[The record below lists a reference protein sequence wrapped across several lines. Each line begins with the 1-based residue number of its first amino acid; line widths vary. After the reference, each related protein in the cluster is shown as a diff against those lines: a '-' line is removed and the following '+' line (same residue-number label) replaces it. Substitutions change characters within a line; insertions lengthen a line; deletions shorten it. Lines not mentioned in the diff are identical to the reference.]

1 MDSTN
6 MRELLAGFPVVTET
20 PVAWSDMDVFRHVNN
35 TVYFRWFEIARVA
48 YLERVRFLG
57 ENEQGGTSAIIHST
71 QCRYRRPVVYPDRVH
86 TGARTV
92 EVGPDRFV
100 MEYRVVSEAQRA
112 IAAEGSAMVV
122 SYDYLAG
129 RKAPLPETV
138 RRLIA
143 EMEGSTAIRGSD

>member
-1 MDSTN
+1 MERTN
-6 MRELLAGFPVVTET
+6 IAELLAGFPVVAET

-48 YLERVRFLG
+48 YLERVGFLG
-57 ENEQGGTSAIIHST
+57 AEEQGGVSAIIHST
-71 QCRYRRPVVYPDRVH
+71 QCRYRRPVVHPDRVL

-92 EVGPDRFV
+92 EVGADRFR

-112 IAAEGSAMVV
+112 IAAEGSAIVV
-122 SYDYLAG
+122 SYDYATG
-129 RKAPLPETV
+129 SKAPLPESV

-143 EMEGSTAIRGSD
+143 EVEGSGGIRVPG

>member
-1 MDSTN
+1 MERTDTS
-6 MRELLAGFPVVTET
+6 ELLTGFPVVTEM

-57 ENEQGGTSAIIHST
+57 EEEQSGISAIIHST
-71 QCRYRRPVVYPDRVH
+71 RCRYRRPVAYPDRVL

-92 EVGPDRFV
+92 EIGPDRFV
-100 MEYRVVSEAQRA
+100 MEYRVVSEGQEA
-112 IAAEGSAMVV
+112 IAAEGSAVVV
-122 SYDYLAG
+122 SYDYAAG
-129 RKAPLPETV
+129 RKAPLPEAV

-143 EMEGSTAIRGSD
+143 ELEGFTGVGEPG

>member
-1 MDSTN
+1 METPKVDA
-6 MRELLAGFPVVTET
+6 LLAGFPVVTET

-48 YLERVRFLG
+48 YLERVGFLG
-57 ENEQGGTSAIIHST
+57 EDEQGGVSAIIHST
-71 QCRYRRPVVYPDRVH
+71 HCRYRRPVVYPDRVR

-112 IAAEGSAMVV
+112 VAAEGSAIVV
-122 SYDYLAG
+122 SYDYRAG
-129 RKAPLPETV
+129 RKAPLPEVV

-143 EMEGSTAIRGSD
+143 EAEGSAALHRSD

>member
-1 MDSTN
+1 MDTTKVG
-6 MRELLAGFPVVTET
+6 ELLAGYAVVTET

-35 TVYFRWFEIARVA
+35 TTYFRWFENARVA
-48 YLERVRFLG
+48 YLERVRFIG
-57 ENEQGGTSAIIHST
+57 EDEQGGISAIIHST

-92 EVGPDRFV
+92 DVGTDRFV
-100 MEYRVVSEAQRA
+100 MEYRVVSEAQQA
-112 IAAEGSAMVV
+112 IAAEGSAIVV
-122 SYDYLAG
+122 SYDYVAG

-143 EMEGSTAIRGSD
+143 EVERSAVTRGAG